1 MTDTKYWY
9 QSKTVW
15 GSLIAILASV
25 LQAGGFQLDEGAQGD
40 LAEGIVALA
49 GAIGGLLALYG
60 RLSADK
66 RLS

>member
-25 LQAGGFQLDEGAQGD
+25 LQADGFELDEGAQGD

-66 RLS
+66 RLG